1 MSQSDIEAPF
11 VRYRTAAIL
20 CFASIVGM
28 FVLPSVV
35 LRAFPSLNHKIAD
48 PIPVYEQ
55 VLLQIVVFCI
65 RFRWLLLLPT
75 VGLGVS
81 FAIAGMTSASR
92 TRR

>member
-1 MSQSDIEAPF
+1 M
-11 VRYRTAAIL
+11 RYRSAAIL
-20 CFASIVGM
+20 CFALIFGM

-35 LRAFPSLNHKIAD
+35 LSVFPSLNHKVPD
-48 PIPVYEQ
+48 SIPVYEEI
-55 VLLQIVVFCI
+55 LLQAALFCQS
-65 RFRWLLLLPT
+65 FRWLLLLPT